1 MTTVRRL
8 TEQDWELL
16 RDLRLEAL
24 NEAPEAF
31 GSSLARESSFT
42 ESHWRMRLRSS
53 AWFAA
58 QDDGTPA
65 GLVCGM
71 PEPGGP
77 PDDRHVLALW
87 VHPEHRGRGI
97 MTALL
102 AAVETWGLDEG
113 ARTLSLWAVQ
123 DNVVAEAAYRR
134 LDFEPSGVTMALPR
148 DPSRTEERWVRTLSA
163 DV

>member
-1 MTTVRRL
+1 MTIVRRL

-16 RDLRLEAL
+16 RDLRLAAL

-31 GSSLARESSFT
+31 GASLAREGSFR

-58 QDDGTPA
+58 MDGGTPV

-71 PEPGGP
+71 PEPGAA

-87 VHPEHRGRGI
+87 VHPEQRGRGI

-102 AAVETWGLDEG
+102 AAVEAWALEEG
-113 ARTLSLWAVQ
+113 ARTLSLWVVQ
-123 DNVVAEAAYRR
+123 DDVAAEAAYRR
-134 LDFEPSGVTMALPR
+134 LDFEPSGVTMVLPR
-148 DPSRTEERWVRTLSA
+148 DPSRTEERWVRPLS
-163 DV
+163 DGG